1 LCIRCEYPFPIKYL
15 LLPVHRFL
23 VNGPITWQLCCFLG
37 LVSGHCGKQFKEM
50 GISLFLLPTKLHSSL
65 LILQSFDII
74 IIFYSEAEE
83 LKEVEEKLVRK
94 INSTPL
100 KKYSNFQSIFSF
112 VFCFSEYC
120 QIIRMLISRLTNV
133 DLKVRL
139 VQYG

>member
-1 LCIRCEYPFPIKYL
+1 
-15 LLPVHRFL
+15 
-23 VNGPITWQLCCFLG
+23 
-37 LVSGHCGKQFKEM
+37 M